1 MLLSAA
7 AKYIAPKQ
15 LLKDLQLVAKDA
27 TVGHLKDNELFK
39 LYEYKLRNVPVSAT
53 VQFMRIVR
61 MVEPYI
67 LPLMSLPLLFKENA
81 MALSLIQRL
90 NIYMTNFQLRISFC
104 FSQPSVNIIFV
115 IAKIVRRGFPACY
128 IFYNTEIIKHKRA
141 LSLHS

>member
-1 MLLSAA
+1 RQSKGSLCCWILDGWGYCTLFSESISGRKLVLLSAA

-67 LPLMSLPLLFKENA
+67 STINVPTFIVQGKHDGIVPYSTAQYLYDKLPTTDKFLF
-81 MALSLIQRL
+81 
-90 NIYMTNFQLRISFC
+90 
-104 FSQPSVNIIFV
+104 FST
-115 IAKIVRRGFPACY
+115 VRS
-128 IFYNTEIIKHKRA
+128 E
-141 LSLHS
+141 

>member
-67 LPLMSLPLLFKENA
+67 STINVPTFIVQGKRDGIVPYSTAQYLYDKLPTTDKFLF
-81 MALSLIQRL
+81 
-90 NIYMTNFQLRISFC
+90 
-104 FSQPSVNIIFV
+104 FSTVGKHHICYSEDCETW
-115 IAKIVRRGFPACY
+115 FPGV
-128 IFYNTEIIKHKRA
+128 
-141 LSLHS
+141 LHFLQYRNNKA